1 MNQPTSISL
10 AESGDSLLPLDGLD
24 SERLRQQM
32 GDLSE
37 TLEGGQNPKI
47 HSLSWF
53 ERDPADCES
62 LSKSFLGRVA
72 DGIPNRSHRLKG
84 LGNAIVPQ
92 VAYEILKAIRST

>member
-1 MNQPTSISL
+1 M
-10 AESGDSLLPLDGLD
+10 
-24 SERLRQQM
+24 
-32 GDLSE
+32 
-37 TLEGGQNPKI
+37 EGGQNREVYGIP
-47 HSLSWF
+47 SF

-92 VAYEILKAIRST
+92 VAYEIFKAIRSI